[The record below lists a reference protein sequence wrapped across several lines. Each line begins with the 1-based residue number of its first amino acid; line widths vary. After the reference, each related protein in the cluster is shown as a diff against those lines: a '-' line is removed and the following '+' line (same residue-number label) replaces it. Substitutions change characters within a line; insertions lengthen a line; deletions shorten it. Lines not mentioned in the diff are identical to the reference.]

1 MTIHPIEL
9 ESYRILEGK
18 LDLAHLPP
26 LCRAVVAR
34 VAHATADL
42 ELARSMV
49 VDEAS
54 LGAAVTAL
62 ASGAPVVTDVEMV
75 TAGISGVDATCFL
88 GEVGAGA
95 EPTRSAAAMRR
106 AAAAHQRG
114 ALFVVGC
121 APTALEALIE
131 LSLDGAL
138 APAFVIGT
146 PVGFVGAADAKE
158 ALRATAIPAASN
170 RGDKGGSAVAAAV
183 LNALVRAAHEEAG
196 RA

>member
-1 MTIHPIEL
+1 
-9 ESYRILEGK
+9 
-18 LDLAHLPP
+18 
-26 LCRAVVAR
+26 
-34 VAHATADL
+34 
-42 ELARSMV
+42 
-49 VDEAS
+49 
-54 LGAAVTAL
+54 
-62 ASGAPVVTDVEMV
+62 
-75 TAGISGVDATCFL
+75 
-88 GEVGAGA
+88 
-95 EPTRSAAAMRR
+95 MRR